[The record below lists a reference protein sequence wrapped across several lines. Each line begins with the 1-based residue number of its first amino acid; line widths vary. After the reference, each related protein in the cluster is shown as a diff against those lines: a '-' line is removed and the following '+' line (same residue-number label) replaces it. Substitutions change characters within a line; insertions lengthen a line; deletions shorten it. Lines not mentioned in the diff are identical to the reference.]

1 MTGLHQRPLLVTGM
15 MSCENSKSRRHQII
29 QYFRKLNK
37 NTMPNFDVN
46 ILEDAVTRDLLRA
59 VNAPVVYVFF
69 VKKLQSLRTPDCK
82 DLP

>member
-1 MTGLHQRPLLVTGM
+1 
-15 MSCENSKSRRHQII
+15 
-29 QYFRKLNK
+29 
-37 NTMPNFDVN
+37 MPNFDVN

>member
-1 MTGLHQRPLLVTGM
+1 
-15 MSCENSKSRRHQII
+15 
-29 QYFRKLNK
+29 
-37 NTMPNFDVN
+37 MPNFDVN

-69 VKKLQSLRTPDCK
+69 VKELQSLRTPDCK